1 MSSSQSMRPTG
12 IPNIGNTCY
21 IASAFQLLFVMD
33 ELVELVGEIEPRDV
47 VNTIRRNTP
56 DMLRRAS
63 RRIIDSE
70 GIMLDIIDKGDDV
83 ERKLKLEHDYIKN
96 LDTKS
101 FFLENIADTGMVD
114 MTGTGVVEFDNLLSS
129 YDVLGELFAIIDG
142 GEDMGHHNLEPVY
155 MRACTLAPNQV
166 YGTQQDAME
175 TIHQLID
182 PLIEFYPRI
191 KDLVSI
197 VMVVVMEDGEAQFID
212 DTGPTKY
219 KIANIVRDIGSI
231 NQAVDIP
238 MRYDGR
244 NLVSFIVRLG
254 EQVEGGA
261 HYIAFVKRDE
271 QWYLIDDEHV
281 QEVGENEIVETLPR
295 AYVALYGR

>member
-1 MSSSQSMRPTG
+1 MRPTG

-21 IASAFQLLFVMD
+21 IASAFQLLFRMD
-33 ELVELVGEIEPRDV
+33 ELVELINEIEPRDLI
-47 VNTIRRNTP
+47 NTIRRSTP
-56 DMLRRAS
+56 DMLRRTS

-70 GIMLDIIDKGDDV
+70 GIMIDIIERGVDV
-83 ERKLKLEHDYIKN
+83 DRKLKLEQDYIKA
-96 LDTKS
+96 LDTRS

-142 GEDMGHHNLEPVY
+142 GEDMGTHNLEPVY
-155 MRACTLAPNQV
+155 IRACTLAPNQV

-182 PLIEFYPRI
+182 PLIDFYPRI

-197 VMVVVMEDGEAQFID
+197 VMVYDGQFID

-219 KIANIVRDIGSI
+219 KIANISRDIGSI
-231 NQAVDIP
+231 NQRIDIP
-238 MRYDGR
+238 TRYDGR
-244 NLVSFIVRLG
+244 DVLSFIVRLG

-261 HYIAFVKRDE
+261 HYIAFVKRDG
-271 QWYLIDDEHV
+271 QWYLIDDDNV
-281 QEVGENEIVETLPR
+281 SEVSERDAMNALPT
-295 AYVALYGR
+295 AYVVLYGR